1 MSFSLTLLIIIALGI
16 LAQATGIDLA
26 NNTTFLLLLL
36 LSLGAYGFTNHN
48 CCSNNNNR
56 IYF

>member
-1 MSFSLTLLIIIALGI
+1 MSFPIEVLIVLGLGI

-36 LSLGAYGFTNHN
+36 LILGAYGTDDNDCRCN
-48 CCSNNNNR
+48 LQRS
-56 IYF
+56 YT